1 MKKNILPMIPLRG
14 IVVFPGMV
22 THFDCGRSKSIGSIE
37 QAELNNS
44 NIFLTAQKNEL
55 IVEPKE
61 KDLYKYGTVAA
72 VKQILRIPGGTIRI
86 LIEGLKRGKIE
97 KIIEHDNYL
106 EAEITEYEEEDQK
119 EESIEVEAAIRLV
132 EEDLNNYSELDN
144 KLIPGLFQ
152 SIVDESTPST
162 LVDTAAGYVNLKLED
177 YQKILETIDVYQ
189 RLKKFHE
196 ILKKEIELL
205 RIERKIDSQVK
216 SQMDK
221 VQRDYYLKEQL
232 EVIKKELGEEE
243 EPLSYEKK
251 LKNKKLPKEVLEK
264 GLKEVEKLSQMNSQ
278 SPEYGVILNYLDWI
292 LDLPWEDSKE
302 ENIDLKKAR
311 QILNKEHYGLKSV
324 KERILEFI
332 AVRKL
337 SKDTKGPILCLVGP
351 PGVGKTSIASSIA
364 HALNKKFV
372 RMSLGGVTDEAE
384 IRGHRR
390 TYVGALPG
398 RVISLMKQAKEKN
411 PVFLMDEI
419 DKVGNNYRGDPASGL
434 LEVLDPAQNKTFT
447 DHFMELPFDLSE
459 VFFITTANT
468 TSTIPSPL
476 LDRMEI
482 INLEGY
488 TPDEKFNIGKK
499 YLLPR
504 QIKENGLNKKNFALS
519 DGAIKEIINYY
530 TREAG
535 VRSLEKEISKV
546 ARRAALKIVEGEEEK
561 ISVTKTNLPE
571 YLGEKKFLF
580 DLLDKKNQIGTV
592 NGLAWT
598 SIGGVTL
605 TIETAVMPGKGQI
618 ILTGSLG
625 NVMKESAQAA
635 ISYIGANTKK
645 FNVNEN
651 FRSEMDIHI
660 HVPEGAVPKDGPS
673 AGITIATSII
683 SALTLRPV
691 KRDVAMT
698 GEITLR
704 GRILPIGGLKE
715 KLLAAQR
722 MGIKKV
728 LIPKDNE
735 RDLKEIDDKVKDLLE
750 IVPLSSMDQVIELAL
765 EEIWL

>member
-22 THFDCGRSKSIGSIE
+22 THFDCGRNKSIGSIE

-278 SPEYGVILNYLDWI
+278 SPEYEVILNYLDWI

-765 EEIWL
+765 EEI

>member
-251 LKNKKLPKEVLEK
+251 LKSKKLPKEVLEK

-765 EEIWL
+765 EEI

>member
-22 THFDCGRSKSIGSIE
+22 THFDCGRNKSIGSIE

-251 LKNKKLPKEVLEK
+251 LKNKKLPKEILEK
-264 GLKEVEKLSQMNSQ
+264 GLNEVEKLSQMNSQ

-434 LEVLDPAQNKTFT
+434 LEVLDPSQNKTFT

-765 EEIWL
+765 EEI

>member
-22 THFDCGRSKSIGSIE
+22 THFDCGRNKSIGSIE

>member
-765 EEIWL
+765 EEI

>member
-535 VRSLEKEISKV
+535 VRSLEKEMSKV

-580 DLLDKKNQIGTV
+580 DILDKKNQIGTV

-765 EEIWL
+765 EEI

>member
-22 THFDCGRSKSIGSIE
+22 THFDCGRNKSIGSIE

-605 TIETAVMPGKGQI
+605 TIETAVMPGKGKI

-765 EEIWL
+765 EEI

>member
-22 THFDCGRSKSIGSIE
+22 THFDCGRNKSIGSIE

-251 LKNKKLPKEVLEK
+251 LKSKKLPKEVLEK

-535 VRSLEKEISKV
+535 VRSLEKEMSKV

-580 DLLDKKNQIGTV
+580 DILDKKNQIGTV

-765 EEIWL
+765 EEI

>member
-22 THFDCGRSKSIGSIE
+22 THFDCGRNKSIGSIE

-372 RMSLGGVTDEAE
+372 RMSLGGVADEAE

-488 TPDEKFNIGKK
+488 TPYEKFNIGKK

-765 EEIWL
+765 EEI

>member
-22 THFDCGRSKSIGSIE
+22 THFDCGRNKSIGSIE

-119 EESIEVEAAIRLV
+119 EESIEAEAAIRLV

-605 TIETAVMPGKGQI
+605 TIETAVMPGKGKI

-765 EEIWL
+765 EEI

>member
-22 THFDCGRSKSIGSIE
+22 THFDCGRNKSIGSIE

-535 VRSLEKEISKV
+535 VRSLEKEMSKV

-580 DLLDKKNQIGTV
+580 DILDKKNQIGTV

-765 EEIWL
+765 EEI

>member
-22 THFDCGRSKSIGSIE
+22 THFDCGRNKSIGSIE

-221 VQRDYYLKEQL
+221 VQRDYYLKEQP

-605 TIETAVMPGKGQI
+605 TIETAVMPGKGKI

-765 EEIWL
+765 EEI

>member
-22 THFDCGRSKSIGSIE
+22 THFDCGRNKSIGSIE

-605 TIETAVMPGKGQI
+605 TIETAVMPGKGKI